1 MLRTA
6 LLCASLLA
14 LSGCSGSDS
23 SITEQRFVLV
33 PDPTGINKDIPAG
46 ALALDTK
53 TGQLCFTV
61 SGGFMASAPTI
72 DACAKLSGDGSK
84 KKP

>member
-6 LLCASLLA
+6 ILCASLLLLA
-14 LSGCSGSDS
+14 GCSGSNS
-23 SITEQRFVLV
+23 EITEQRFVLV
-33 PDPTGINKDIPAG
+33 PDPTGINKNIPAG

-61 SGGFMASAPTI
+61 SGGFMASVPSI
-72 DACAKLSGDGSK
+72 ESCAKQSSRDSNK
-84 KKP
+84 K